1 MNAAP
6 ERVSGH
12 EPHLADATVPTARA
26 RRVVITGGL
35 GFIGSYVAERF
46 ARDGWIVSVIDD
58 RRGNVVSAISG
69 VVVHTGRAE
78 DREVLARIVHGHGE
92 GRKADLVIHCASP
105 VGPGAIAEADYGVTE
120 AIVEPTIAVSRA
132 CAVASIPLIHIS
144 TSEVYGNSGVC
155 SETDGC
161 NVPPGNAPRLEY
173 AVGKLASEKIALHAD
188 AAIVRPFN
196 VTAAR
201 QDARKG
207 FVVPNFVEAAIK
219 GEPLRVFT
227 PGTQRRAI
235 QSVHDL
241 VEGIVRIAET
251 PEAFGEIFNIGNP
264 ANEISVTHLAELIVR
279 LLDSD
284 SEIEVVDGRTVWG
297 PKWSEAAGFH
307 KLPDIEKARA
317 LLGWEPTVPL
327 PSLIRD
333 LADEIRAQ

>member
-1 MNAAP
+1 VN
-6 ERVSGH
+6 G
-12 EPHLADATVPTARA
+12 
-26 RRVVITGGL
+26 RVVITGGL

-46 ARDGWIVSVIDD
+46 ARDGWIVSIIDD
-58 RRGNVVSAISG
+58 RRGNVVGALPG
-69 VVVHTGRAE
+69 VATVHTADCTDRGVIGRVILGGL
-78 DREVLARIVHGHGE
+78 DGTG
-92 GRKADLVIHCASP
+92 KADLVIHCASP

-120 AIVEPTIAVSRA
+120 AIVEPTIAIARA
-132 CAVASIPLIHIS
+132 CAFRSIPLIHIS

-155 SETDGC
+155 SEGDGC
-161 NVPPGNAPRLEY
+161 NVPAGSAPRLEY
-173 AVGKLASEKIALHAD
+173 AVGKLASEKIALHAN

-201 QDARKG
+201 QDAAKG
-207 FVVPNFVEAAIK
+207 FVVPNFVEAALR

-317 LLGWEPTVPL
+317 LLGWEPTVLL

>member
-1 MNAAP
+1 M
-6 ERVSGH
+6 S
-12 EPHLADATVPTARA
+12 

-78 DREVLARIVHGHGE
+78 DREILARIVHGHGE

-173 AVGKLASEKIALHAD
+173 AVGKLASEKIALHAN

-235 QSVHDL
+235 QSVRDL
-241 VEGIVRIAET
+241 VEGIARIADLLLDADPT
-251 PEAFGEIFNIGNP
+251 VAGEIFNIGNP